1 MSMKRLNFLLGSV
14 SGLAV
19 VANTEHL
26 FAKALAQAPLA
37 GLPGGSD
44 RVLILLNL
52 QGGND
57 GLNTVVPHGNQ
68 RYYQLRPNL
77 AIGPNDVLR
86 IDDQLGFN
94 PMMKS
99 FKAMYDKGE
108 VAIVQG
114 VGYPNPD
121 LAFSLDGDLAD
132 GVARSLL
139 AQRLAWTLSG

>member
-77 AIGPNDVLR
+77 AIGPNDVLADR
-86 IDDQLGFN
+86 RPTWVQPHD
-94 PMMKS
+94 
-99 FKAMYDKGE
+99 E
-108 VAIVQG
+108 IVQG
-114 VGYPNPD
+114 HV
-121 LAFSLDGDLAD
+121 
-132 GVARSLL
+132 R
-139 AQRLAWTLSG
+139 